1 MLKRQSRK
9 ILAAVSKTTSISIDE
24 MNKRIKKTEA
34 EISRLPLTQRLLG
47 NIERKYRLNDAIYN
61 YLLEKRAEAK
71 ITKASNLPDDI
82 IIEPAKMVGLFPI
95 SPNKEMNYLIALFLG
110 LTITFWFF
118 NYKKCT

>member
-1 MLKRQSRK
+1 MS
-9 ILAAVSKTTSISIDE
+9 
-24 MNKRIKKTEA
+24 KRIKKIEA

-82 IIEPAKMVGLFPI
+82 IIEPAKMVGIVSYFT
-95 SPNKEMNYLIALFLG
+95 K
-110 LTITFWFF
+110 
-118 NYKKCT
+118 